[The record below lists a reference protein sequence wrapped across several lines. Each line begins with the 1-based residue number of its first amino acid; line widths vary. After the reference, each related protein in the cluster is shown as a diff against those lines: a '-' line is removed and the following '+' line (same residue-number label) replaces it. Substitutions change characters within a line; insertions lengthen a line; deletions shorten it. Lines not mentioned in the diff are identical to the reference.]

1 MRIAQK
7 CLAGLACLSAM
18 GSASA
23 DAFIDDSRTSL
34 RYSQFYW
41 KENNG
46 DGVGPTR
53 NEWVQAALFNFNS
66 GWYRDLLGFDY
77 SYGLA
82 DDLYVGGE
90 ANNISNLE
98 ADNSVQSPHGI
109 AKPVE
114 AYLRGRLAG
123 EGGELQLGAGKK
135 SRRYAQYF
143 DDPRSRILPPSTL
156 GLDLDYTLGG
166 LALRFSH
173 INGFSARNESGW
185 ADDLRN
191 FRGETIDAL
200 QLFALGYAM
209 PWGSRLQAEYSESE
223 DYLRVASV
231 KLEHSIQLA
240 PGQYLDL
247 YATQGMQE
255 DAGDRFE
262 YEGARGLYEA
272 ESSHDA
278 RYLDLS
284 AKYRTDHFYAGM
296 TYNKVRGDDFDRL
309 FFSKDHGTWNSSAK
323 LFYFF
328 GLEEE
333 EMFKLMG
340 GMDFSFFGL
349 PQLRL
354 DTHYAFSDHA
364 DGYDGFS
371 RREFQ
376 SILQYNFDGYLKGL
390 NVAWLHNQFRT
401 KGEPDGISRF
411 NTSFGPAG
419 IITHNANRI
428 YLNYVYQF

>member
-7 CLAGLACLSAM
+7 CLAGLACLSAI
-18 GSASA
+18 GRASA
-23 DAFIDDSRTSL
+23 DAFIGDSRTSL

-66 GWYRDLLGFDY
+66 GWYRDVLGFDY

-82 DDLYVGGE
+82 DDLYVGSE
-90 ANNISNLE
+90 ANNISDLE
-98 ADNSVQSPHGI
+98 ADDSVQSPHGI

-143 DDPRSRILPPSTL
+143 DDPISRILPPSTL

-173 INGFSARNESGW
+173 INGLSARNESGW
-185 ADDLRN
+185 VMQCPGVAACRSN
-191 FRGETIDAL
+191 T
-200 QLFALGYAM
+200 
-209 PWGSRLQAEYSESE
+209 PSRRTPSGWPRSNCST
-223 DYLRVASV
+223 VSNWP
-231 KLEHSIQLA
+231 

-262 YEGARGLYEA
+262 YEGVRGLYEA

-284 AKYRTDHFYAGM
+284 AKYRTDHFHAGI

-349 PQLRL
+349 PQPRL

-364 DGYDGFS
+364 AGYDEFS
-371 RREFQ
+371 RRSSKAYF
-376 SILQYNFDGYLKGL
+376 S
-390 NVAWLHNQFRT
+390 T
-401 KGEPDGISRF
+401 TSRD
-411 NTSFGPAG
+411 
-419 IITHNANRI
+419 I
-428 YLNYVYQF
+428 